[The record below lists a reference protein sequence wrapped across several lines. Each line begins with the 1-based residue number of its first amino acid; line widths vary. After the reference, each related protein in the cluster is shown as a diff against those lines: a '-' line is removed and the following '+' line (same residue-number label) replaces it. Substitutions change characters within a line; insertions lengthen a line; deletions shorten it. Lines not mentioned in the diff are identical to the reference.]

1 MQIEF
6 KARSDPDP
14 MLRRFAPPPLSASP
28 VSNQV
33 PMDLFYN
40 QYGQEGPPL
49 IILHG
54 LLGANGNW
62 HSLSR
67 TVFKES
73 ATVYAVDQRN
83 HGRSPHTDRLD
94 YPSMAADVKDFID
107 QHELGRAHLLGHS
120 MGGKTAMQTA
130 LTYPDVVEGLIVVD
144 IAPKAYPPRHTH
156 LLDALAR
163 IDPTDY
169 DSRDDIDDALA
180 KDVSSWAIRQFLLKN
195 LDYDG
200 EKYTWKMNLEAIRTH
215 YEEVNAAV
223 TGEDAFQ
230 GPTLF
235 IRGENSD
242 YVSDGDLPAIRELFP
257 AAELVT
263 IDGAGH
269 WVHADAPDALA
280 EVVTDFLER
289 ET

>member
-1 MQIEF
+1 
-6 KARSDPDP
+6 
-14 MLRRFAPPPLSASP
+14 
-28 VSNQV
+28 
-33 PMDLFYN
+33 MDLFYN

-67 TVFKES
+67 TAFKES

-107 QHELGRAHLLGHS
+107 RHDLGRTHLLGHS

-130 LTYPDVVEGLIVVD
+130 LTYPDVVKGLIVVD
-144 IAPKAYPPRHTH
+144 IAPKEYPPRHTY

-169 DSRDDIDDALA
+169 DSRDDIDEVLA
-180 KDVSSWAIRQFLLKN
+180 EDVSSWAIRQFLLKN

-215 YEEVNAAV
+215 YDEVNAAII
-223 TGEDAFQ
+223 GEDAFQ

-235 IRGENSD
+235 VRGENSD
-242 YVSDGDLPAIRELFP
+242 YVSDDDLPDIRKLFP

-289 ET
+289 DA